1 MKSIQILIWTMLVLF
16 VMFFILLPSTSFG
29 NEFISA
35 ITNKDI
41 TNLLYFIS
49 IWITVTEA
57 TLGFVLVKL
66 DDLMEDKKEAN
77 E

>member
-1 MKSIQILIWTMLVLF
+1 MKSIQILIWTRLVLF

-29 NEFISA
+29 DEFISA

-41 TNLLYFIS
+41 THLLYFIS

-66 DDLMEDKKEAN
+66 DDLNDKMEDNK
-77 E
+77 

>member
-1 MKSIQILIWTMLVLF
+1 MKSVQILIWTRLVLF

-41 TNLLYFIS
+41 TNLRFFIC
-49 IWITVTEA
+49 IWIIITEA
-57 TLGFVLVKL
+57 SLAFVLVKL
-66 DDLMEDKKEAN
+66 DELMEKVNK
-77 E
+77 

>member
-1 MKSIQILIWTMLVLF
+1 MKSVQILIWTRLVLF

-41 TNLLYFIS
+41 TNLVCFMC
-49 IWITVTEA
+49 IWITIAEA
-57 TLGFVLVKL
+57 TIGFILVKL
-66 DDLMEDKKEAN
+66 GELKEDIKEAN
-77 E
+77 K

>member
-1 MKSIQILIWTMLVLF
+1 MTSVQILIWARNVLF

-41 TNLLYFIS
+41 TNLRFFIC
-49 IWITVTEA
+49 IWIIITEA
-57 TLGFVLVKL
+57 TLAFVLVKL
-66 DDLMEDKKEAN
+66 DELMEKVNK
-77 E
+77 